1 MNTQQRDYIWNSFLT
16 ANEAFHEGRYSKA
29 GRLFK
34 EVLQESA
41 EFGELDPRLDGS
53 ACSLAETYCRQG
65 AFSDAA
71 ALYRAV
77 SAVRRKILGPKHPQV
92 LEAERKLADALWQVG
107 CLTPGVLAR
116 QN

>member
-1 MNTQQRDYIWNSFLT
+1 M

-41 EFGELDPRLDGS
+41 EFGELDPVLDGR
-53 ACSLAETYCRQG
+53 ACSLADTYYRQG
-65 AFSDAA
+65 SFSDAA

-77 SAVRRKILGPKHPQV
+77 SAVRRKVFGPKHPQV
-92 LEAERKLADALWQVG
+92 LEAERRLCDALWNTGYV
-107 CLTPGVLAR
+107 TPDVLAR

>member
-77 SAVRRKILGPKHPQV
+77 CAVRRKILGPKHPQV